1 MGLPERQG
9 PPPDGPP
16 EERPAGPA
24 LVARLGQLLQL
35 KELPRAG
42 WGRVGVSTPESVAD
56 HSFGV
61 ALLAALL
68 CPPGLD
74 REKVLLMAI
83 LHDLAE
89 VVVGDL
95 TPHDGV
101 PPDEKH
107 AREAAAIE
115 ELLAGWPELRALWE
129 DCDTKASP
137 EARFVK
143 RLDRLDLGLTAR
155 RYAERGFDVAEL
167 LRTGE
172 PEVASWEAEGAAVGQ
187 GGPGRGPPTR

>member
-1 MGLPERQG
+1 MGTGAGAAGGPEAR
-9 PPPDGPP
+9 P
-16 EERPAGPA
+16 EGAA

-35 KELPRAG
+35 KELVRAG
-42 WGRVGVSTPESVAD
+42 WVRVGVEGPESVAD

-89 VVVGDL
+89 VVVGDI

-101 PPDEKH
+101 PHEEKH
-107 AREAAAIE
+107 AREAAAIGA
-115 ELLAGWPELRALWE
+115 LLAGWPELRTLWE
-129 DCDTKASP
+129 ECDTKASA

-155 RYAERGFDVAEL
+155 RYAERGFDVSEL
-167 LRTGE
+167 LRWGE
-172 PEVASWEAEGAAVGQ
+172 PEVKAWEEGG
-187 GGPGRGPPTR
+187 